1 LPEWEGKCLYVWF
14 EAVIGYFS
22 ASVEW
27 AHNRGQPEAW
37 KDWWYDHMAK
47 TFYFIG
53 KDNIPFHAVIWPA
66 ELLGVERLY
75 DDGPSMKL
83 NLPYDVP
90 ANEFMNLEGQGMSG
104 SRNWAVWVDDALDRY
119 DPDALRYYLTV
130 AMPETRDTDWRW
142 DDFVRRNNDE
152 LVAAWGNLVNRALTF
167 AYRRFDGRV
176 PTPGPLEDIDARLL
190 AQIEAGFEPIGQ
202 LIAACKFRA
211 ALSEVMALVREVNR
225 YLDEKGPW
233 FQVKESREAAGTT
246 IYVGLKAIDSL
257 KILFAPYLPFS
268 SERLHQYLGY
278 EGTLFGRSYTSTF
291 EEEGGRVHQALCY
304 DDSGASGEWKPSELP
319 AGQVLRQP
327 EPLFKKLDESV
338 VEEER
343 ARIGAGRLSA

>member
-1 LPEWEGKCLYVWF
+1 
-14 EAVIGYFS
+14 
-22 ASVEW
+22 
-27 AHNRGQPEAW
+27 
-37 KDWWYDHMAK
+37 
-47 TFYFIG
+47 
-53 KDNIPFHAVIWPA
+53 
-66 ELLGVERLY
+66 
-75 DDGPSMKL
+75 
-83 NLPYDVP
+83 
-90 ANEFMNLEGQGMSG
+90 
-104 SRNWAVWVDDALDRY
+104 
-119 DPDALRYYLTV
+119 
-130 AMPETRDTDWRW
+130 
-142 DDFVRRNNDE
+142 
-152 LVAAWGNLVNRALTF
+152 
-167 AYRRFDGRV
+167 
-176 PTPGPLEDIDARLL
+176 
-190 AQIEAGFEPIGQ
+190 
-202 LIAACKFRA
+202 
-211 ALSEVMALVREVNR
+211 VMALVREVNR

-291 EEEGGRVHQALCY
+291 EEEEGRVHQALCY

-343 ARIGAGRLSA
+343 ARIGA